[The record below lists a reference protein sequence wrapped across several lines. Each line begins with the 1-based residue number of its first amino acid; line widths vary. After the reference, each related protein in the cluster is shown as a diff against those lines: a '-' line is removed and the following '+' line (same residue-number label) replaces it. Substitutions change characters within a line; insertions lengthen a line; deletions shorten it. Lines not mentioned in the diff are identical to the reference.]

1 MMLFRQMGVAVLPT
15 LLMVFLSANE
25 MLGEEVSRLVV
36 APNVETAR
44 MGGVDVPEVG
54 VLREMH
60 QSRYILHA
68 AQGALSR
75 LPVSRVRLPHSD
87 GMNPQAVQ
95 VDVGPGGEIYVRQTE
110 VFCKSTDGGQTWT
123 ARPITLPP
131 GLKLGFRWKV
141 LRDGTF
147 ISVGCE
153 VGSVVDA
160 PAVVWASRD
169 EGVTWTRRAEISIS
183 DLPLRSGNPYVQR
196 YVHRGL
202 NRLRDDT
209 LIWGVD
215 VRDDPFVRGSAL
227 YFFQSVDGGKT
238 WRGPTMV
245 RDRGASEGATVRL
258 PSGRLFATMRMGYVM
273 YASDPPQL
281 LNYTQKIAAAPFNGR
296 HRIKN
301 LFVMDSDDDGKT
313 WSTPRLLTTVY
324 GQTFGYPAALSDG
337 TVVVIHDTRYGPGP
351 AGSRAMISRDE
362 GKTWQDEVYYLDSTR
377 FTGSYTASVVLAEDT
392 ILTIAGSSQAGN
404 SWQLVNGATDLFA
417 IRWKPVKE

>member
-1 MMLFRQMGVAVLPT
+1 MTFQRQALAVWTLPLVVVVLT
-15 LLMVFLSANE
+15 SPVVSQ
-25 MLGEEVSRLVV
+25 EVSQLIV

-44 MGGVDVPEVG
+44 MGGVDVPG
-54 VLREMH
+54 VPALREMH
-60 QSRYILHA
+60 RSPYILHA
-68 AQGALSR
+68 ANGVLSR
-75 LPVSRVRLPHSD
+75 VPVSRVRLPHSD

-95 VDVGPGGEIYVRQTE
+95 VDTGPGGEIYVRQSE
-110 VFCKSTDGGQTWT
+110 VFCKSVDGGLTWT
-123 ARPITLPP
+123 ARRITVPA
-131 GLKLGFRWKV
+131 GVNLGFRWKV

-153 VGSVVDA
+153 TGSVVES

-169 EGVTWTRRAEISIS
+169 EGLTWTRRAEIPIS
-183 DLPLRSGNPYVQR
+183 DLPLRTGNAYVQR

-209 LIWGVD
+209 LIWGID

-227 YFFQSVDGGKT
+227 YFFQSTDGGIT
-238 WRGPTMV
+238 WRGPTLV

-258 PSGRLFATMRMGYVM
+258 PSGRLFATMRLGYLM
-273 YASDPPQL
+273 YESDPPQL
-281 LNYTQKIAAAPFNGR
+281 LKYTQKVASAPFNGR

-301 LFVMDSDDDGKT
+301 LFVMDSDDEGQT
-313 WSTPRLLTTVY
+313 WNTPRLLTTVY

-351 AGSRAMISRDE
+351 AGSRAMVSRDE
-362 GKTWQDEVYYLDSTR
+362 GKTWQDEVYYLDFTR
-377 FTGSYTASVVLAEDT
+377 FTGSYTASVVLPGDT

-404 SWQLVNGATDLFA
+404 TWELVNGATDLLA
-417 IRWKPVKE
+417 IRWQPVMR